1 MSLNDPIALLLTHIR
16 NAASSQKETVEVPAS
31 RLNEKILEIFKTDG
45 YIEDYRFIKD
55 NKQGILKIYLKYL
68 KNKKSAIIGI
78 RRVSTSGRRVYVKGE
93 KIPRVIN
100 GLGTAIIS
108 TSKGVITD
116 RDARK
121 LKVGGEVMCYI
132 W

>member
-68 KNKKSAIIGI
+68 KNKK
-78 RRVSTSGRRVYVKGE
+78 
-93 KIPRVIN
+93 
-100 GLGTAIIS
+100 
-108 TSKGVITD
+108 
-116 RDARK
+116 
-121 LKVGGEVMCYI
+121 
-132 W
+132 